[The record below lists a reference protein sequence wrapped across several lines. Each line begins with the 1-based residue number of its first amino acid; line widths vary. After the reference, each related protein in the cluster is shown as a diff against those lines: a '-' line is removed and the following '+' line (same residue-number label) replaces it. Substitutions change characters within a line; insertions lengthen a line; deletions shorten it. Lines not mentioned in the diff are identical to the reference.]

1 MTQEE
6 LIENLRALD
15 HFLRGCSYNESG
27 VTRTTV
33 AEAIRRLTPVPPVP
47 GSVEVR
53 VAVAISDAL
62 TVGTSPID
70 HTWTESQACTEASV
84 NAKYHGSHVTHGPVI
99 VAATIHPISVPVVQ
113 GKVAEVA
120 GA

>member
-27 VTRTTV
+27 VTRTTIT
-33 AEAIRRLTPVPPVP
+33 EAIRRLTPVPPVP

-53 VAVAISDAL
+53 VTVAISN
-62 TVGTSPID
+62 TGSIGTSCINGL
-70 HTWTESQACTEASV
+70 WTESDALSEAAE
-84 NAKYHGSHVTHGPVI
+84 NAKLEGLYITHGPVI
-99 VAATIHPISVPVVQ
+99 VVATIPPISVPVVQ
-113 GKVAEVA
+113 GVAEVA
-120 GA
+120 GG